1 MLTKISQNIRKSRFT
16 TCINDTGG
24 IAVVVVTGGKFSEVS
39 DREIGSAILVNQTA
53 NPQICGL
60 TKFVIF
66 ADLQACVAI
75 CKFAICGPNIFCN
88 LLIHIFL
95 RT

>member
-1 MLTKISQNIRKSRFT
+1 MFTKISEDIRKSRFT

-39 DREIGSAILVNQTA
+39 DREISSAIKFIKL
-53 NPQICGL
+53 QIR
-60 TKFVIF
+60 KF
-66 ADLQACVAI
+66 ADLQICYICGPSACVAI